1 MYTPPLT
8 NSIAVFR
15 ALYLLASNR
24 DLLSNSSMILYR
36 PALLFQQVEAY
47 LCWRASGSSLEHAQY
62 HMSTELQTRQY

>member
-36 PALLFQQVEAY
+36 PALLFQQVEAVSPDTMY
-47 LCWRASGSSLEHAQY
+47 DHVDN
-62 HMSTELQTRQY
+62 HMTPLSAISCI